1 MAQYGREDYSNLAQ
15 PELQGQY
22 PSQDF
27 SLPVATQSN
36 EPPED
41 FYENLAF
48 KIKDSVLVELS
59 NKLLEEIE
67 GDIAARQGWETAI
80 NIVLKYLGF
89 KIEESRTVPFIQ
101 ACGAFDTTL
110 ARSLVSAYATIFP
123 QLFPP
128 QGPAK
133 SQIHGVPTKE
143 VEDEGERVKYFI
155 NYYLTEVDREYRPD
169 SEACIM
175 QTIFY
180 GSGFKQVWQDTILNR
195 PVARFIKPQD
205 FIVNPDTEN
214 LLSAERITK
223 VIRFDKRTIK
233 LKERNREFKKG
244 TFPYQDD
251 NVDEPSAINK
261 TINNMEGISK
271 ESQEK
276 KSLIEFYE
284 THTNLTDE
292 DLRLINGMPEESDE
306 AEEPLYL
313 EDYTD
318 ATFDSVED
326 NGLSDT
332 VDTTEEDESDDIP
345 KPYVITICKSSE
357 KIVSIKRNWK
367 PRNENYEK
375 MEHFVNYYYLKGFG
389 IYGLGLVHLLGSNAV
404 ALTTIERQLIDAATL
419 KNFPGGYKRKDFK
432 AEDNNISP
440 SPGSFIDV
448 ETGGMEPIQ
457 NGFMLMPYGEPS
469 QVLMA
474 LRDAL
479 IQETAALAATAEK
492 AIPENVNQNMPVGT
506 ALAYLEV
513 NSRIQS
519 AVLSSFHHSLG
530 TELQLIFDLFGEH
543 LSDEPYPF
551 TVPGGNMVIMRKDFS
566 DRVRICPVSD
576 PNMLTSTHRLIRDQ
590 ELMKLATQFP
600 QLYNLREI
608 NARMLGSMNIEAID
622 KVLNPEPQEMALDA
636 ISENMLMITG
646 KPVTAM
652 PNQDHDA
659 HIIDHLNDAMEQK
672 MMGNIPAYASI
683 IMHRQVH
690 KGYKSLNILTKQVQT
705 IEQLV
710 QQVQMSQDFSLMQSV
725 EEMVKKLQE
734 EYQVSPD
741 EVMQWSKASPKEIL
755 MIPQIQNMVSKMDAE
770 EIQQQQ
776 QMAAQQPQPIDP
788 AIPVLEDVKQR
799 REAANL
805 KHDSDLK
812 RVELEAYKT
821 SMGFK
826 ESTEKLETQR
836 DLAEEKNKV
845 TLQVEKMKQSKRG
858 GSKNETR
865 VPR

>member
-1 MAQYGREDYSNLAQ
+1 MAQYGRESYSDLGQ
-15 PELQGQY
+15 PEMQVQY
-22 PSQDF
+22 PPQDF
-27 SLPVATQSN
+27 ELSAVTQPV

-48 KIKDSVLVELS
+48 KIRDSVLLDLS

-110 ARSLVSAYATIFP
+110 ARALVSAYATIFP

-133 SQIHGVPTKE
+133 VQINGVPTKE
-143 VEDEGERVKYFI
+143 VEDEGERVKYFM

-169 SEACIM
+169 SESCVM

-195 PVARFIKPQD
+195 PVSRFIKPQD
-205 FIVNPDTEN
+205 FIVNPDTES

-223 VIRFDKRTIK
+223 VIRFDKRTVK
-233 LKERNREFKKG
+233 LKERSGEFKKG

-276 KSLIEFYE
+276 KSLIEYYE
-284 THTNLTDE
+284 VHTNLTDE
-292 DLRLINGMPEESDE
+292 DLKFINGMPEP
-306 AEEPLYL
+306 EPL
-313 EDYTD
+313 EDSEFGST
-318 ATFDSVED
+318 ED
-326 NGLSDT
+326 NGLGDT
-332 VDTTEEDESDDIP
+332 VDETEEDESDDIP

-367 PRNENYEK
+367 EGNENYEK
-375 MEHFVNYYYLKGFG
+375 LEHFVNYYYLKGFG

-519 AVLSSFHHSLG
+519 AVVSSFYHSVG
-530 TELQLIFDLFGEH
+530 TELQLIGNLFGEH

-551 TVPGGNMVIMRKDFS
+551 TVPGGNMAIMRKDFS
-566 DRVRICPVSD
+566 DRIRICPVAD
-576 PNMLTSTHRLIRDQ
+576 PNVLTSTHRLIRDQ
-590 ELMKLATQFP
+590 ELMKLAQMFP
-600 QLYNLREI
+600 QLYNMREV
-608 NARMLGSMNIEAID
+608 NSRMLNSMNIEAID
-622 KVLNPEPQEMALDA
+622 KILLPEPTEVALDA
-636 ISENMLMITG
+636 ISENMLIISG
-646 KPVTAM
+646 KPVTVL
-652 PNQDHDA
+652 PNQDHDS
-659 HIIDHLNDAMEQK
+659 HIIDHLKDAMEQK
-672 MMGNIPAYASI
+672 MMGNMQAFVSI
-683 IMHRQVH
+683 TMHSQVH
-690 KGYKSLNILTKQVQT
+690 KGFKALHSLMQEIDQMSMKA
-705 IEQLV
+705 
-710 QQVQMSQDFSLMQSV
+710 QMSQNFEMMQ
-725 EEMVKKLQE
+725 
-734 EYQVSPD
+734 
-741 EVMQWSKASPKEIL
+741 EVQQRGMQIQQWSQATAKDIL
-755 MIPQIQNMVSKMDAE
+755 TIPEIQNKVSKMDAE
-770 EIQQQQ
+770 EIKQQQ

-788 AIPVLEDVKQR
+788 AIPVLEDVKQK
-799 REAANL
+799 REAAQL
-805 KHDSDLK
+805 KYDSDLK
-812 RVELEAYKT
+812 KVELEAYKT
-821 SMGFK
+821 STEF
-826 ESTEKLETQR
+826 ESDKMKLETDR

-858 GSKNETR
+858 GKNETR